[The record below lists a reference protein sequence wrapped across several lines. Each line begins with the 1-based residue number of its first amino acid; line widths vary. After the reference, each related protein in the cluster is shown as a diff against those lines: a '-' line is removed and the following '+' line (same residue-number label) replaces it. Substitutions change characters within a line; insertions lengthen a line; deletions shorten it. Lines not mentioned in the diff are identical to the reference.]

1 MVGGWWQEAAQTLLE
16 QCLRSRRWSDDV
28 LRQLVEEALDADPA
42 RARAASQA
50 LFGVL
55 VEGLADRFEARLCD
69 VYAELFAQV
78 VARARPE
85 VNPAELVER
94 YQRIRKPRAFG
105 GNREEVRQVFV
116 LSRVTLGA
124 DIAVTSPI
132 LDGLKQAFPA
142 AEIRLVAGS
151 KNQELFA
158 ADPRIKPRLLGYDR
172 TGLLRDKLEV
182 WPRLR
187 AVVNEPGSI
196 VVDPDSRLTQLGL
209 LPVCPEDRY
218 FFFESRSY
226 GGEGDEPLG
235 LLAGSWVEETFG
247 VRGWPYLALR
257 PEAQTGPR
265 AQITV
270 SLGVG
275 GNLAKRLPDPF
286 EAELLRGLA
295 ALGAVV
301 VDKGG
306 DEEEARRVEAAA
318 AACGSSR
325 VETFEGSFAEFACRI
340 AQSRLFVGYDSAAGH
355 AAAALGT
362 PVVSVFAGAAS
373 DRMRARW
380 RPFGRGPVELVP
392 ADGRRIEGVLRD
404 VLRHS
409 ERLLGWASGA

>member
-1 MVGGWWQEAAQTLLE
+1 MVEGWWQEAAQTLLE
-16 QCLRSRRWSDDV
+16 QCLRSGRWADDV
-28 LRQLVEEALDADPA
+28 LRQLVEGALDADPA

-69 VYAELFAQV
+69 VYAALFSQV
-78 VARARPE
+78 VALARPE
-85 VNPAELVER
+85 VNPAELVAR
-94 YQRIRKPRAFG
+94 YERIRKPRAFG
-105 GNREEVRQVFV
+105 GKREEVRQVFV

-132 LDGLKQAFPA
+132 LDGLKKAFPK
-142 AEIRLVAGS
+142 AEICLVAGP

-158 ADPRIKPRLLGYDR
+158 ADVRIKPCLIGYDR

-187 AVVNEPGSI
+187 ALVNEPGSI

-235 LLAGSWVEETFG
+235 LLAGRWVEETFG
-247 VRGWPYLALR
+247 VRGWPYMALR
-257 PEAQTGPR
+257 PEAQIGAGVR
-265 AQITV
+265 ITV

-275 GNLAKRLPDPF
+275 GNFAKRLPDPF
-286 EAELLRGLA
+286 EEELLRGLA
-295 ALGAVV
+295 ALGAVL

-306 DEEEARRVEAAA
+306 DEEEARRVEAAV
-318 AACGSSR
+318 AACGSAR
-325 VETFEGSFAEFACRI
+325 VQTFEGSFAGFARRI
-340 AQSRLFVGYDSAAGH
+340 AKSRLFVGYDSAAGH

-362 PVVSVFAGAAS
+362 PVVSVFAGAVS
-373 DRMRARW
+373 PRMRARW
-380 RPFGRGPVELVP
+380 RPFGRGAVEVVP
-392 ADGRRIEGVLRD
+392 AENGAVLRE
-404 VLRHS
+404 VLGRS
-409 ERLLGWASGA
+409 ERLLSCGGRL